1 MIDRIYMKE
10 ALMEAE
16 KAYAKGEVPI
26 GAVLVFGGKIIARAH
41 NLKEERKD
49 PTAHAEILAVKEA
62 AASLHNWRLNGSSIY
77 VTVEPCPMCAGALVQ
92 ARVSTLIFGAWDSKA
107 GAAGS
112 LVNLTQFPQFNHRME
127 VYGGIMEDECKAIMQ
142 RFFEKRR

>member
-1 MIDRIYMKE
+1 MKE